1 MSYTKGNF
9 SIGYVCATVTAM
21 LFGFTF
27 SMAKQPLE
35 NVDPIVLSAIVY
47 PISFAA
53 LIPITKSSFKIENKE
68 DFLDILVISI
78 LGGVLAPILLF
89 YGLDRID
96 ASEAVILTN
105 AQIIFTVLL
114 SSLFFGEKPNGI
126 IGYTGIIIV
135 FVGLFV
141 ATTELDTSGSL
152 FKYEP
157 GKIMIVGAMLVWA
170 IDNNISR
177 RLTKRS
183 TIWPAKIA
191 MLKFLIGGIILFG
204 IATIAVEE
212 SSSSF
217 PSRLQI
223 IDSLLLIKPS
233 EWLIIIAVSLFGFA
247 GALSLLLESLKR
259 IGTIRTMMIFSLTP
273 IFGIVAAN
281 IVHAESISILE
292 AIATGIIIIGI
303 FMVSK
308 SYT

>member
-1 MSYTKGNF
+1 
-9 SIGYVCATVTAM
+9 M

-89 YGLDRID
+89 YGLERIN

-114 SSLFFGEKPNGI
+114 SSLFFGEKPSGI
-126 IGYTGIIIV
+126 IGYSGIIIV

-217 PSRLQI
+217 RSRLQI

-292 AIATGIIIIGI
+292 AVATGIIIIGI

-308 SYT
+308 S